1 MAWNKQAYR
10 PRIVTPDAADRAL
23 FTLHTPTGQA
33 PVRLRLPG
41 DPRSPTRWPPR
52 APRVPSR
59 SVILWDTRPDR
70 PLCQCHFRTAGVVE
84 GS

>member
-23 FTLHTPTGQA
+23 FTLHTRRGRPRYGCVCPATT
-33 PVRLRLPG
+33 
-41 DPRSPTRWPPR
+41 RSPMRWPPR
-52 APRVPSR
+52 APR

>member
-41 DPRSPTRWPPR
+41 DHQV
-52 APRVPSR
+52 ANA
-59 SVILWDTRPDR
+59 LAAA
-70 PLCQCHFRTAGVVE
+70 CAAFRHSLGHSA
-84 GS
+84 